1 MIPRDYQLPAI
12 EAALPHEGFALF
24 MEQRTGKTPTALWI
38 RERWACK
45 DTIIVCPKK
54 AIPVWEKAIK
64 DMGQDPAQFFI
75 INFEQLRLQFR
86 ELKEVKWDLA
96 IVDESHRIKERGS
109 IQTKACWAI
118 GRVSR
123 KRLILTGSPQGQ
135 GGEDYYS
142 QLRFIRPDLFP
153 TWGDFSEKYLV
164 IEEVTL
170 FGREDPFPK
179 IVGYKNQEEFKDILQ
194 KISFRVT
201 RDEVSKIPT
210 KVRHIT
216 KLVQLSDE
224 TRHHYNALERDLI
237 TFVNGQE
244 VSAPMAL
251 VKALKLHQ
259 LCGGY
264 IKDDDGKIQKI
275 GDEKF
280 QTLFELLEGELK
292 GEGVVIVAQYKAEMD
307 HIARFLDRKGVTYVQ
322 IRGKHPYNPED
333 RSQVTIMHPSA
344 GEAIN
349 LAHNRH
355 MIIYSMNHSYLKWV
369 QFKDRIVLVDT
380 PWVKY
385 YYLIAE
391 NSMDE
396 VVYNSVV
403 KKKKLS
409 DEILSIYKRN
419 SLRYNVSSDSK
430 TENPLTTEG
439 EAK

>member
-12 EAALPHEGFALF
+12 EAALPHDGFALF

-38 RERWACK
+38 RERWGCR
-45 DTIIVCPKK
+45 DTIIFCPKK

-64 DMGQDPAQFFI
+64 DQGQDPAQFFI

-86 ELKEVKWDLA
+86 ELKKVKWDLA

-135 GGEDYYS
+135 GGEDYYA

-153 TWGDFSEKYLV
+153 TWGDFSDKYLI

-179 IVGYKNQEEFKDILQ
+179 IVGYKNQEEFKRILQ
-194 KISFRVT
+194 GISYRVT
-201 RDEVSKIPT
+201 RDEVSKVPT

-216 KLVQLSDE
+216 RPVQLSEE
-224 TRHHYNALERDLI
+224 TRHHYEKLETDLI

-259 LCGGY
+259 LCGGT
-264 IKDDDGKIQKI
+264 IKDDEGKIQI
-275 GDEKF
+275 VGDEKF
-280 QTLFELLEGELK
+280 NALIELLENELK
-292 GEGVVIVAQYKAEMD
+292 GESVVIVAQYKAEMD
-307 HIARFLDRKGVTYVQ
+307 RIAGYLWAKKITHTQ
-322 IRGKHPYNPED
+322 IRGKHQYDPED

-349 LAHNRH
+349 LAHNRY
-355 MIIYSMNHSYLKWV
+355 MVIYSMNHSYLKWV

-385 YYLIAE
+385 YYLLVE

-396 VVYNSVV
+396 VVYNSVI

-409 DEILSIYKRN
+409 EEILSIYKRT
-419 SLRYNVSSDSK
+419 SLR
-430 TENPLTTEG
+430 
-439 EAK
+439 